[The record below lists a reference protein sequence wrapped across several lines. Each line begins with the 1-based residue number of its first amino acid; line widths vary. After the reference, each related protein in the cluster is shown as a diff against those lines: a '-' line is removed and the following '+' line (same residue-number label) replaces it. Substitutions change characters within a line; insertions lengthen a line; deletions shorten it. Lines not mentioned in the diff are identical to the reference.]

1 MNDQSASV
9 DPQILDIYKLTVE
22 MADRVSSRRA
32 TANAFFLTVNTGL
45 VAVAGLFPSNSG
57 PCALRATC
65 LAGAVLAFCWFLLL
79 RNYREL
85 NTAKFK
91 VINAI
96 EHEYLPVQPFRDE
109 WIKLGNSDEPIS
121 RIQRLRVEYKQLG
134 NVEKYVPLVYAALYA
149 VLGCLG
155 A

>member
-1 MNDQSASV
+1 M
-9 DPQILDIYKLTVE
+9 L
-22 MADRVSSRRA
+22 
-32 TANAFFLTVNTGL
+32 
-45 VAVAGLFPSNSG
+45 
-57 PCALRATC
+57 AL
-65 LAGAVLAFCWFLLL
+65 CWFLLL

-85 NTAKFK
+85 NKAKFK

-121 RIQRLRVEYKQLG
+121 RIQRLKAEYKQLG
-134 NVEKYVPLVYAALYA
+134 NVEKYVPLVYAALYV